1 MVETD
6 RVREFCV
13 RRLCEKFLYYAVEKV
28 CVSSADMVEGRL
40 CERGAYERV
49 ACERVA
55 CEKVVC
61 EQVVCEKVCVF
72 FFQHSFSKKS
82 LVRAST

>member
-1 MVETD
+1 MSTCSNKLLKKGENWMGKAKK
-6 RVREFCV
+6 
-13 RRLCEKFLYYAVEKV
+13 RLEM
-28 CVSSADMVEGRL
+28 SEGRL
-40 CERGAYERV
+40 CETGTYERV
-49 ACERVA
+49 ARERVA

-61 EQVVCEKVCVF
+61 EQVVCEKVCVCVF